1 LSSESFSLI
10 DGDSDSNIIIHIPHS
25 SRLIPESVRRELLLS
40 EVELEAELNEVTD
53 TKTDELAFQALE
65 LIAEKIPTPTLFINR
80 LSRFVIDPERFPD
93 EREVMNRVGM
103 GAVYRKTTSGAQ
115 LRPEN
120 FDDRELLKSYFHPY
134 AEALAFAVGAT
145 LARCGSVVIIDLH
158 SYRANQHP
166 NAINQG
172 QRRPGMCIGTDPFHS
187 PSWLVEI
194 FREEF
199 GAIGDWFENEPYA
212 GTYVPLPFYLQEPK
226 VASIM
231 METRADTFLDGALQK
246 SEGFERVSQALANT
260 LIGIHAHSVGGK
272 AVKGAF
278 RPVDNL

>member
-1 LSSESFSLI
+1 MKL
-10 DGDSDSNIIIHIPHS
+10 D
-25 SRLIPESVRRELLLS
+25 LLLS
-40 EVELEAELNEVTD
+40 EVELEAELDEITD
-53 TKTDELAFQALE
+53 TKTDELAFDALE
-65 LIAEKIPTPTLFINR
+65 KLADKIPTPTLFINR

-93 EREVMNRVGM
+93 ESEVMNKVGM

-120 FDDRELLKSYFHPY
+120 FDDQELLNRFFHPY
-134 AEALAFAVGAT
+134 AEALAVAVGST
-145 LARCGSVVIIDLH
+145 LARCGNVVIIDLH

-187 PSWLVEI
+187 PNWLIEI

-199 GAIGDWFENEPYA
+199 GAIGNWFENEPYA

-231 METRADTFLDGALQK
+231 METRADTFLDGALRR
-246 SEGFERVSQALANT
+246 SEGFVRVSQALANT
-260 LIGIHAHSVGGK
+260 LIGINAYWAGGK

-278 RPVDNL
+278 QPVDNL